1 MPNCVP
7 PLSADNFL
15 KTWMVNLKNRLKAAF
30 FSTQFY
36 LNFNKTHSSILKTVE
51 GIKISANFLF
61 NSCVTLFMNWID
73 LILILIVLLAVI
85 AGWYRGFISS
95 MLSLLV
101 WTGSFVVAYLF
112 YPYVA
117 SFIDKLFNAGPW
129 LLAIA
134 FILTAIVAGT
144 VLSILAGYI
153 ARAAPIQAHL
163 SIINRILG
171 IIPGAIMGY
180 LYAVIFSAIILA
192 LPIRDRITEKVRSS
206 ELGVQLAMQS
216 EWANRKLAPVFDEAI
231 RQTINSLTV
240 QPGSAEKINLTFK
253 INNATP
259 KPNYETEMLQ
269 MINAERQKRGLKPL
283 VADPEMLQVARAHS
297 QDMFAKGYF
306 AHDDLDGKDP
316 FDRMRAANIHF
327 ETAGENLALAQ
338 TVEIAH
344 VNLMNSPGHR
354 ANILNPSFG
363 RVGIGILDG
372 GFYGL
377 MISQEF
383 RN

>member
-1 MPNCVP
+1 
-7 PLSADNFL
+7 
-15 KTWMVNLKNRLKAAF
+15 
-30 FSTQFY
+30 
-36 LNFNKTHSSILKTVE
+36 
-51 GIKISANFLF
+51 
-61 NSCVTLFMNWID
+61 MNWVD

-101 WTGSFVVAYLF
+101 WTGSFISAYLF

-117 SFIDKLFNAGPW
+117 IFIDRLFDAGPW

-134 FILTAIVAGT
+134 FLLTAIVAG
-144 VLSILAGYI
+144 VLLTILAGYI
-153 ARAAPIQAHL
+153 ARSAPPEAHQ
-163 SIINRILG
+163 SSVNKILG
-171 IIPGAIMGY
+171 IIPGAITGY
-180 LYAVIFSAIILA
+180 LYAVIFSAIFLA
-192 LPIRDRITEKVRSS
+192 LPIRDGITEKVRDSQ
-206 ELGVQLAMQS
+206 LGVQLAMQS

-240 QPGSAEKINLTFK
+240 QPGSDEKINLTFK
-253 INNATP
+253 IDNATP
-259 KPNYETEMLQ
+259 KPNYEAAMLQ
-269 MINAERQKRGLKPL
+269 MINEERQKHGLKPL
-283 VADPEMLQVARAHS
+283 QADPEMLSVARAHS

-306 AHDDLDGKDP
+306 AHDDPEGNDP
-316 FDRMRAANIHF
+316 FDRMKAANIRF
-327 ETAGENLALAQ
+327 ATAGENLALAQ

>member
-1 MPNCVP
+1 
-7 PLSADNFL
+7 
-15 KTWMVNLKNRLKAAF
+15 
-30 FSTQFY
+30 
-36 LNFNKTHSSILKTVE
+36 
-51 GIKISANFLF
+51 
-61 NSCVTLFMNWID
+61 MNWVD
-73 LILILIVLLAVI
+73 LLLVLIVLLSVL

-95 MLSLLV
+95 TLGLFT
-101 WTGSFVVAYLF
+101 WAGSFIIAYLS

-117 SFIDKLFNAGPW
+117 GFLDSLFDAGPW
-129 LLAIA
+129 LLPIA
-134 FILTAIVAGT
+134 FLLTAIVAGT

-153 ARAAPIQAHL
+153 SRTAPIEGHENGV
-163 SIINRILG
+163 NRILG
-171 IIPGAIMGY
+171 IIPGAITGY
-180 LYAVIFSAIILA
+180 LYAIILSALFLA
-192 LPIRDRITEKVRSS
+192 LPLRDRITEEIRSS
-206 ELGVQLAMQS
+206 RLGVKLAMQS

-240 QPGSAEKINLTFK
+240 KPGSAEKINLTFK
-253 INNATP
+253 INNAVP
-259 KPNYETEMLQ
+259 KPNYEAQMLDL
-269 MINAERQKRGLKPL
+269 INFERKKHGLKL
-283 VADPEMLQVARAHS
+283 LSADPEMLPVARAHS

-306 AHDDLDGKDP
+306 AHDNPEGKDP
-316 FDRMRAANIHF
+316 FDRMRAANIRF
-327 ETAGENLALAQ
+327 ATAGENLALAQ

-383 RN
+383 RD

>member
-1 MPNCVP
+1 
-7 PLSADNFL
+7 
-15 KTWMVNLKNRLKAAF
+15 
-30 FSTQFY
+30 
-36 LNFNKTHSSILKTVE
+36 
-51 GIKISANFLF
+51 
-61 NSCVTLFMNWID
+61 MNWVD
-73 LILILIVLLAVI
+73 LILILIVLLALI

-95 MLSLLV
+95 MLTLLV
-101 WTGSFVVAYLF
+101 WGGSFGMAYLF

-117 SFIDKLFNAGPW
+117 SFIDKLFDAGPW

-134 FILTAIVAGT
+134 FLLTAIVVG
-144 VLSILAGYI
+144 VLLSILAGYI
-153 ARAAPIQAHL
+153 GRAAPIQAHQ
-163 SIINRILG
+163 SIVNRVLG

-180 LYAVIFSAIILA
+180 LYAVIFSAILLA
-192 LPIRDRITEKVRSS
+192 LPIRDGITEKARNSQ
-206 ELGVQLAMQS
+206 LGVQLAVQS

-240 QPGSAEKINLTFK
+240 QPNSDEKINLTFK

-259 KPNYETEMLQ
+259 KPNYEAEMLQ
-269 MINAERQKRGLKPL
+269 MINEERQKHGLKPL
-283 VADPEMLQVARAHS
+283 QADPEMLQVARAHS

-306 AHDDLDGKDP
+306 AHDDPEGKDP
-316 FDRMRAANIHF
+316 FDRMKAANIRF

>member
-1 MPNCVP
+1 
-7 PLSADNFL
+7 
-15 KTWMVNLKNRLKAAF
+15 
-30 FSTQFY
+30 
-36 LNFNKTHSSILKTVE
+36 
-51 GIKISANFLF
+51 
-61 NSCVTLFMNWID
+61 MNWVD
-73 LILILIVLLAVI
+73 LILILVVLLAVI

-95 MLSLLV
+95 TLSLLV
-101 WTGSFVVAYLF
+101 WAGSFVIAYLF

-117 SFIDKLFNAGPW
+117 RFIDTLFDAGPW

-134 FILTAIVAGT
+134 FILSAIVAG
-144 VLSILAGYI
+144 VLLSIVAGYI
-153 ARAAPIQAHL
+153 ARAAPIQAHQ
-163 SIINRILG
+163 SVVNRLLG

-180 LYAVIFSAIILA
+180 LYAVIFSAILLA
-192 LPIRDRITEKVRSS
+192 LPIRDGITEKARNSQ
-206 ELGVQLAMQS
+206 LGVQLAMQS

-240 QPGSAEKINLTFK
+240 QPNSDEKINLTFK

-259 KPNYETEMLQ
+259 KQNYEAEMLV
-269 MINAERQKRGLKPL
+269 MINEERQKHGLKPL
-283 VADPEMLQVARAHS
+283 QADPEMLQVARAHS

-306 AHDDLDGKDP
+306 AHDDPEGKDP
-316 FDRMRAANIHF
+316 FDRMKAANIRF
-327 ETAGENLALAQ
+327 AAAGENLALAQ

-354 ANILNPSFG
+354 ANILNPAFG

-383 RN
+383 RD

>member
-1 MPNCVP
+1 
-7 PLSADNFL
+7 
-15 KTWMVNLKNRLKAAF
+15 
-30 FSTQFY
+30 
-36 LNFNKTHSSILKTVE
+36 
-51 GIKISANFLF
+51 
-61 NSCVTLFMNWID
+61 MNWID

-95 MLSLLV
+95 ALSLLV
-101 WTGSFVVAYLF
+101 WVGSFISAYLF

-117 SFIDKLFNAGPW
+117 IFIDKLFDAGPW

-134 FILTAIVAGT
+134 FILTAILAGT
-144 VLSILAGYI
+144 LLSILAGYI
-153 ARAAPIQAHL
+153 SRSFPIEAHQNG
-163 SIINRILG
+163 INKFLG

-180 LYAVIFSAIILA
+180 LYAVIFSAILLA
-192 LPIRDRITEKVRSS
+192 LPIRDGITEKARSS
-206 ELGVQLAMQS
+206 QLGVQLAVQS

-253 INNATP
+253 IDNAVP
-259 KPNYETEMLQ
+259 KPNYEAEMLQ

-283 VADPEMLQVARAHS
+283 VADPEMLQIARAHS

-363 RVGIGILDG
+363 RVAIGILDG

>member
-1 MPNCVP
+1 M
-7 PLSADNFL
+7 S
-15 KTWMVNLKNRLKAAF
+15 
-30 FSTQFY
+30 
-36 LNFNKTHSSILKTVE
+36 
-51 GIKISANFLF
+51 KISGELF
-61 NSCVTLFMNWID
+61 VQFTGMSFMNWVD

-95 MLSLLV
+95 MLGLLA
-101 WTGSFVVAYLF
+101 WAGSFVSAYLF

-117 SFIDKLFNAGPW
+117 SFIDKLFDAGPW
-129 LLAIA
+129 LLAIS
-134 FILTAIVAGT
+134 FILTAIVIGT
-144 VLSILAGYI
+144 LLSILAGYI
-153 ARAAPIQAHL
+153 SRSVPISAHQN
-163 SIINRILG
+163 SINRLLG

-180 LYAVIFSAIILA
+180 LYAVIFAAIFLS
-192 LPIRDRITEKVRSS
+192 LPIRDGITEKVRHSQF
-206 ELGVQLAMQS
+206 GVQLAMQS

-240 QPGSAEKINLTFK
+240 QPGSDEKINLTFK

-259 KPNYETEMLQ
+259 RPNYESAMLQ
-269 MINAERQKRGLKPL
+269 MINEERQKHGLKPL
-283 VADPEMLQVARAHS
+283 KADPEMQQVARAHS
-297 QDMFAKGYF
+297 QDMFARGYF
-306 AHDDLDGKDP
+306 AHDDPEGKDP
-316 FDRMRAANIHF
+316 FDRMKAANIHF
-327 ETAGENLALAQ
+327 ATAGENLALAQ

-383 RN
+383 KD

>member
-1 MPNCVP
+1 
-7 PLSADNFL
+7 
-15 KTWMVNLKNRLKAAF
+15 
-30 FSTQFY
+30 
-36 LNFNKTHSSILKTVE
+36 
-51 GIKISANFLF
+51 
-61 NSCVTLFMNWID
+61 MNWVD
-73 LILILIVLLAVI
+73 LILVVIVLLAII

-95 MLSLLV
+95 MLCLV
-101 WTGSFVVAYLF
+101 VWIGSFVCAYLF

-117 SFIDKLFNAGPW
+117 AFIDKLFDAGPW

-134 FILTAIVAGT
+134 FLLTAIMAG
-144 VLSILAGYI
+144 VLFSIIAGYV
-153 ARAAPIQAHL
+153 ARSVPIQAHQNG
-163 SIINRILG
+163 INKFLG

-180 LYAVIFSAIILA
+180 IYAVIFSAIFLS
-192 LPIRDRITEKVRSS
+192 LPIRDGLTDKVRNSQ
-206 ELGVQLAMQS
+206 LGVQLAMQS

-240 QPGSAEKINLTFK
+240 RPNSGERINLTFK
-253 INNATP
+253 VNDATP
-259 KPNYETEMLQ
+259 KPGYEAEMLQ
-269 MINAERQKRGLKPL
+269 MINEERQKNGLKSL
-283 VADPEMLQVARAHS
+283 QADAEMLQVARAHS

-306 AHDDLDGKDP
+306 AHDSPDGKDP
-316 FDRMRAANIHF
+316 FDRMKAANVRF
-327 ETAGENLALAQ
+327 NAAGENLALAQ

-383 RN
+383 RD

>member
-1 MPNCVP
+1 
-7 PLSADNFL
+7 
-15 KTWMVNLKNRLKAAF
+15 
-30 FSTQFY
+30 
-36 LNFNKTHSSILKTVE
+36 
-51 GIKISANFLF
+51 
-61 NSCVTLFMNWID
+61 MNWVD
-73 LILILIVLLAVI
+73 LILILIVLLALI

-95 MLSLLV
+95 MLTLLV
-101 WTGSFVVAYLF
+101 WGGSFGMAYLF

-117 SFIDKLFNAGPW
+117 SFIDKLFDAGPW

-134 FILTAIVAGT
+134 FLLTAIVVG
-144 VLSILAGYI
+144 VLLSILAGYI
-153 ARAAPIQAHL
+153 GRAAPIQAHQ
-163 SIINRILG
+163 SIVNRVLG

-180 LYAVIFSAIILA
+180 LYAVIFSAILLA
-192 LPIRDRITEKVRSS
+192 LPIRDRITERARSS
-206 ELGVQLAMQS
+206 QLGVQLAMQS

-240 QPGSAEKINLTFK
+240 QPNSDEKINLTFK

-259 KPNYETEMLQ
+259 KPNYEAEMLQ
-269 MINAERQKRGLKPL
+269 MINEERQKHGLKPL
-283 VADPEMLQVARAHS
+283 QADPEMLQVARAHS

-306 AHDDLDGKDP
+306 AHDDPEGKDP
-316 FDRMRAANIHF
+316 FDRMKAANIRF

>member
-1 MPNCVP
+1 
-7 PLSADNFL
+7 
-15 KTWMVNLKNRLKAAF
+15 
-30 FSTQFY
+30 
-36 LNFNKTHSSILKTVE
+36 
-51 GIKISANFLF
+51 
-61 NSCVTLFMNWID
+61 MNWID
-73 LILILIVLLAVI
+73 LILILIVLLSVI

-95 MLSLLV
+95 TLTLLV
-101 WTGSFVVAYLF
+101 WGGSFVMAYLF

-117 SFIDKLFNAGPW
+117 SFIDKLFDAGPW

-134 FILTAIVAGT
+134 FILSAIVVGV

-153 ARAAPIQAHL
+153 GRAAPIQAHQ
-163 SIINRILG
+163 SIVNKLLG

-180 LYAVIFSAIILA
+180 LYAVIFSAILLA
-192 LPIRDRITEKVRSS
+192 LPIRDGITEKARDSQ
-206 ELGVQLAMQS
+206 LGVQLAMQS

-240 QPGSAEKINLTFK
+240 QPNSDEKINLTFK

-259 KPNYETEMLQ
+259 KQNYEAAMLV
-269 MINAERQKRGLKPL
+269 MINEERRKHGLKPL
-283 VADPEMLQVARAHS
+283 QADPEMLQVARAHS

-306 AHDDLDGKDP
+306 AHDDPEGRDP
-316 FDRMRAANIHF
+316 FDRMKAANIHF